1 MLQIHNNLTKRKEPF
16 TPIDPNN
23 VRMYVCG
30 MTVYD
35 YCHIGHAR
43 VLVVFDVVNRY
54 LRKVFGD
61 EHVTYVRNVTDVDDK
76 IIARANE
83 KGEAI
88 GSLTQRF
95 IDEMNVDADALGVL
109 RPDEEPRA
117 TRHMDEIIT
126 MIQTLVDKGHAYQGE
141 VDGKPG
147 DVYYDVS
154 SFEGYGQL
162 SGKNT
167 KDLRA
172 GARVEVVA
180 AKRDPLDFVLW
191 KMAKPEEGTSWP
203 SPWGEGRPGWHIE
216 CSAMSTCC
224 LGNHFDIH
232 GGGLDLQF
240 PHHENEIAQ
249 SEAATGEKFVNV
261 WMHNGF
267 VRVDEEKMSKS
278 LGNFFTIREVLETK
292 DKKGNIKYDPEVV
305 RFFILNSHYRSPL
318 NYSDKHLDEAK
329 AALTT
334 FYIALRKLDVAEA
347 EVVND
352 SEYEQRFTAAM
363 DDDFNTPEAIAVLF
377 ELAREINRLRDSDI
391 VQATRLAG
399 VLKGLSAY
407 LGLLIRDEPD
417 GFLQGGGGLSIASG
431 AVQMGPATASGTATV
446 LYGKERIE
454 KLIAQR
460 LDART
465 NKDWAESDR
474 IRGEL
479 EEQGIVL
486 EDRPDGT
493 TDWRRE

>member
-1 MLQIHNNLTKRKEPF
+1 MLKIHNNLTKGKETF
-16 TPIDPNN
+16 TPIDPKN

-35 YCHIGHAR
+35 YCHLGHAR

-61 EHVTYVRNVTDVDDK
+61 KHVTYIRNITDVDDK

-83 KGEAI
+83 NGEAI
-88 GSLTQRF
+88 GELTQRF
-95 IDEMNVDADALGVL
+95 IDEMNVDADVLGVQ
-109 RPDEEPRA
+109 RPDDEPRA
-117 TRHMDEIIT
+117 TAYMGEIIA
-126 MIQTLVDKGHAYQGE
+126 MIQTLVDNGSAYQSE
-141 VDGKPG
+141 VDGKLG

-154 SFEGYGQL
+154 SFKTYGQL

-167 KDLRA
+167 DDLRS
-172 GARVEVVA
+172 GARVDVVE
-180 AKRDPLDFVLW
+180 AKDDPLDFVLW

-249 SEAATGEKFVNV
+249 SEAATGEKFANV

-278 LGNFFTIREVLETK
+278 LGNFFTIREVLK
-292 DKKGNIKYDPEVV
+292 KYDPEVV
-305 RFFILNSHYRSPL
+305 RFFVLNSHYRSPL

-334 FYIALRKLDVAEA
+334 LYTALRGIELTEGGDAG
-347 EVVND
+347 
-352 SEYEQRFTAAM
+352 YEQRFTKAM

-377 ELAREINRLRDSDI
+377 ELAREINRLRDSDALLAAQLAATLKQ
-391 VQATRLAG
+391 QA
-399 VLKGLSAY
+399 SF
-407 LGLLIRDEPD
+407 LGLLEREPD
-417 GFLQGGGGLSIASG
+417 AFLQGGSVTEDDGLSSDD
-431 AVQMGPATASGTATV
+431 
-446 LYGKERIE
+446 IE
-454 KLIAQR
+454 SLINQR
-460 LDART
+460 LEARA
-465 NKDWAESDR
+465 NKEWAESDR
-474 IRGEL
+474 IRDEL
-479 EEQGIVL
+479 AAQGVVL
-486 EDRPDGT
+486 EDGAGGT
-493 TDWRRE
+493 TWRRE

>member
-1 MLQIHNNLTKRKEPF
+1 MLKIHNNLTKQKEVF
-16 TPIDPNN
+16 TPIDPKN
-23 VRMYVCG
+23 VRIYVCG

-54 LRKVFGD
+54 LRKMFGD
-61 EHVTYVRNVTDVDDK
+61 KNVNYVRNITDVDDK

-83 KGEAI
+83 NGEAI
-88 GSLTQRF
+88 SELTQRF
-95 IDEMNVDADALGVL
+95 IDEMTADADALGVQ
-109 RPDEEPRA
+109 RPDAEPRA
-117 TRHMDEIIT
+117 TTHMDEIIA
-126 MIQTLVDKGHAYQGE
+126 MIQVLMDNGSAYQGKSD
-141 VDGKPG
+141 DGKLG
-147 DVYYDVS
+147 DIYYDVS
-154 SFEGYGQL
+154 SFKTYGQL

-167 KDLRA
+167 DDLRS
-172 GARVEVVA
+172 GARVDVVE
-180 AKRDPLDFVLW
+180 AKDDPLDFVLW

-278 LGNFFTIREVLETK
+278 LGNFFTIREVLK
-292 DKKGNIKYDPEVV
+292 KYDAEVV

-334 FYIALRKLDVAEA
+334 LYTALRGLDPVKGEA
-347 EVVND
+347 GTEC
-352 SEYEQRFTAAM
+352 EQRFTKAM
-363 DDDFNTPEAIAVLF
+363 EDDFNTPEAIAVLF
-377 ELAREINRLRDSDI
+377 ELARDINRLRDSDSS
-391 VQATRLAG
+391 QAAQLAM
-399 VLKGLSAY
+399 VLKQQASL
-407 LGLLIRDEPD
+407 LGLLEREPD
-417 GFLQGGGGLSIASG
+417 AFLQGGDASEGLSN
-431 AVQMGPATASGTATV
+431 
-446 LYGKERIE
+446 ENIE
-454 KLIAQR
+454 ALIKQR
-460 LDART
+460 LEARA
-465 NKDWAESDR
+465 NKEWAESDR
-474 IRGEL
+474 IRDEL
-479 EEQGIVL
+479 AEQGIVL
-486 EDRPDGT
+486 EDGAGGT
-493 TDWRRE
+493 TWRRE